1 MGESIM
7 HPLEV
12 EIQSIVEQYQMG
24 NITVEEKEYL
34 LNEIIQIR
42 AAQECADNEVM
53 FRHIVQACSL
63 AVSVV

>member
-1 MGESIM
+1 M

>member
-24 NITVEEKEYL
+24 NITVEEKNYL
-34 LNEIIQIR
+34 LAEIAEIR
-42 AAQECADNEVM
+42 AAQECAGDEIL
-53 FRHIVQACSL
+53 FRTVVQACSL
-63 AVSVV
+63 AASVI

>member
-1 MGESIM
+1 M

-12 EIQSIVEQYQMG
+12 EIQSIVEQSQMG
-24 NITVEEKEYL
+24 NITAEDKEYL

>member
-7 HPLEV
+7 HPLEI

-24 NITVEEKEYL
+24 NITAEEKEYL

-42 AAQECADNEVM
+42 AAQECADNEVL
-53 FRHIVQACSL
+53 FRNIVQACSL
-63 AVSVV
+63 AAQVV